1 MEACGIRKGS
11 LRENKRSAI
20 MADIKWIKISCDFFN
35 DEAIKIIEKMPE
47 GDSII
52 IIWLKLL
59 ISAGKV
65 NDKGYIYFR
74 KEIPYTDEMLATV
87 FDRPLNLIRLALK
100 TFVSFGMIQITDTYG
115 IFISNWDKYQ
125 NLGGMERVREL
136 AKMRKRK
143 QRSKEKMLL
152 LEAQKINND
161 VTLRDCHVTV
171 TPLEIDKDIDI
182 DIDIEKELDKEINKE
197 EKKKNFVAK
206 SFFQKLIAEDE
217 DLKEYSS
224 LKDLF
229 IEFLEYKTAIKKQF
243 KTEKSVRNAF
253 LDFIR
258 LSGGDE
264 KYARALVDNTIAR
277 GWQGI
282 YDLSV
287 EQKKAFK
294 NTQNQNQSDDWE
306 SRCM

>member
-1 MEACGIRKGS
+1 M
-11 LRENKRSAI
+11 N
-20 MADIKWIKISCDFFN
+20 DIKWIKISCDFFN

-143 QRSKEKMLL
+143 QRAKEKMLL

-161 VTLRDCHVTV
+161 VTLCDSHVTV
-171 TPLEIDKDIDI
+171 TPLDIDKEIDIDKDIDNKLHEN
-182 DIDIEKELDKEINKE
+182 IEFIKESNIKKE

-253 LDFIR
+253 LDFVR

-282 YDLSV
+282 YDLSA

>member
-20 MADIKWIKISCDFFN
+20 MADIKWIKISCDIFN
-35 DEAIKIIEKMPE
+35 DEAIKLIEQMPDGDAIIV
-47 GDSII
+47 
-52 IIWLKLL
+52 IWLKLL
-59 ISAGKV
+59 ITAGKI
-65 NDKGYIYFR
+65 NDNGYLYFK
-74 KEIPYTDEMLATV
+74 KEIPYTDEMLSTI
-87 FDRPLNLIRLALK
+87 FCRPLNTIRLALR
-100 TFVSFGMIQITDTYG
+100 TFENFGMIQIVNEQG
-115 IFISNWDKYQ
+115 IFITNWEKYQ
-125 NLGGMERVREL
+125 NIEGMEKIKLQTRERVKKFRE
-136 AKMRKRK
+136 K
-143 QRSKEKMLL
+143 QKLL
-152 LEAQKINND
+152 TCN
-161 VTLRDCHVTV
+161 VTV
-171 TPLEIDKDIDI
+171 TESNAIDKDI
-182 DIDIEKELDKEINKE
+182 EKEIE
-197 EKKKNFVAK
+197 EEEKKKKNFVAK

-243 KTEKSVRNAF
+243 KTGKSVRNAF
-253 LDFIR
+253 LDFVR

-282 YDLSV
+282 YDLSA
-287 EQKKAFK
+287 EQKKNFK

>member
-1 MEACGIRKGS
+1 
-11 LRENKRSAI
+11 
-20 MADIKWIKISCDFFN
+20 MADIKWIKISCDIFN
-35 DEAIKIIEKMPE
+35 DEAIKLIEQMPDGDAIIV
-47 GDSII
+47 
-52 IIWLKLL
+52 IWLKLL
-59 ISAGKV
+59 ITAGKI
-65 NDKGYIYFR
+65 NDNGYLYFK
-74 KEIPYTDEMLATV
+74 KEIPYTDEMLSTI
-87 FDRPLNLIRLALK
+87 FCRPLNTIRLALR
-100 TFVSFGMIQITDTYG
+100 TFENFGMIQIVNEQG
-115 IFISNWDKYQ
+115 IFITNWEKYQ
-125 NLGGMERVREL
+125 NIEGMEKIKIQTRERVKKFRE
-136 AKMRKRK
+136 K
-143 QRSKEKMLL
+143 QKLL
-152 LEAQKINND
+152 SCNATCN
-161 VTLRDCHVTV
+161 VTV
-171 TPLEIDKDIDI
+171 TDSNAIDKDIDK
-182 DIDIEKELDKEINKE
+182 EKELDKEINKE

-243 KTEKSVRNAF
+243 KTETSVRNAF

>member
-1 MEACGIRKGS
+1 
-11 LRENKRSAI
+11 
-20 MADIKWIKISCDFFN
+20 MADIKWIKISCDIFN
-35 DEAIKIIEKMPE
+35 DEAIKLIEQMPDGDAIIV
-47 GDSII
+47 
-52 IIWLKLL
+52 IWLKLL
-59 ISAGKV
+59 ITAGKI
-65 NDKGYIYFR
+65 NDNGYLYFK
-74 KEIPYTDEMLATV
+74 KEIPYTDEMLSTI
-87 FDRPLNLIRLALK
+87 FCRPLNTIRLALR
-100 TFVSFGMIQITDTYG
+100 TFENFGMIQIVNEQG
-115 IFISNWDKYQ
+115 IFITNWEKYQ
-125 NLGGMERVREL
+125 NIEGMEKIKIQTRERVKKFRE
-136 AKMRKRK
+136 K
-143 QRSKEKMLL
+143 QKLL
-152 LEAQKINND
+152 SCNATCN
-161 VTLRDCHVTV
+161 VTV
-171 TPLEIDKDIDI
+171 TDSNAIDK
-182 DIDIEKELDKEINKE
+182 DIEKELDKEINKE

-217 DLKEYSS
+217 DLKKYSS

>member
-20 MADIKWIKISCDFFN
+20 MADIKWIKISCDIFN
-35 DEAIKIIEKMPE
+35 DEAIKLIEQMPDGDAIIV
-47 GDSII
+47 
-52 IIWLKLL
+52 IWLKLL
-59 ISAGKV
+59 ITAGKI
-65 NDKGYIYFR
+65 NDNGYLYFK
-74 KEIPYTDEMLATV
+74 KEIPYTDEMLSTI
-87 FDRPLNLIRLALK
+87 FCRPLNTIRLALR
-100 TFVSFGMIQITDTYG
+100 TFENFGMIQIVNEQG
-115 IFISNWDKYQ
+115 IFITNWEKYQ
-125 NLGGMERVREL
+125 NIEGMEKIKLQTRERVKKFRE
-136 AKMRKRK
+136 K
-143 QRSKEKMLL
+143 QKLL
-152 LEAQKINND
+152 TCNATCN
-161 VTLRDCHVTV
+161 VTV
-171 TPLEIDKDIDI
+171 TESNAIDKDI
-182 DIDIEKELDKEINKE
+182 EKEIE
-197 EKKKNFVAK
+197 EEEEKKKKNFVAK

-243 KTEKSVRNAF
+243 KTGKSVRNAF
-253 LDFIR
+253 LDFVR

-282 YDLSV
+282 YDLSA
-287 EQKKAFK
+287 EQKKNFK

>member
-1 MEACGIRKGS
+1 
-11 LRENKRSAI
+11 
-20 MADIKWIKISCDFFN
+20 MADIKWIKISCDIFN
-35 DEAIKIIEKMPE
+35 DEAIKLIEQMPDGDAIIV
-47 GDSII
+47 
-52 IIWLKLL
+52 IWLKLL
-59 ISAGKV
+59 ITAGKI
-65 NDKGYIYFR
+65 NDNGYLYFK
-74 KEIPYTDEMLATV
+74 KEIPYTDEMLSTI
-87 FDRPLNLIRLALK
+87 FCRPLNTIRLALR
-100 TFVSFGMIQITDTYG
+100 TFENFGMIQIVNEQG
-115 IFISNWDKYQ
+115 IFITNWEKYQ
-125 NLGGMERVREL
+125 NIEGMEKIKIQTRERVKKFRE
-136 AKMRKRK
+136 K
-143 QRSKEKMLL
+143 QKLL
-152 LEAQKINND
+152 SCNATCN
-161 VTLRDCHVTV
+161 VTV
-171 TPLEIDKDIDI
+171 TDSNAIDKDIDK
-182 DIDIEKELDKEINKE
+182 EKELDKEINKE

-282 YDLSV
+282 YDLSA
-287 EQKKAFK
+287 EQKKNLK

>member
-20 MADIKWIKISCDFFN
+20 MADIKWIKISCDIFN
-35 DEAIKIIEKMPE
+35 DEAIKLIEQMPDGDAIIV
-47 GDSII
+47 
-52 IIWLKLL
+52 IWLKLL
-59 ISAGKV
+59 ITAGKI
-65 NDKGYIYFR
+65 NDNGYLYFK
-74 KEIPYTDEMLATV
+74 KEIPYTDEMLSTI
-87 FDRPLNLIRLALK
+87 FCRPLNTIRLALR
-100 TFVSFGMIQITDTYG
+100 TFENFGMIQIVNEQG
-115 IFISNWDKYQ
+115 IFITNWEKYQ
-125 NLGGMERVREL
+125 NIEGMERAREL
-136 AKMRKRK
+136 AKMRMRK
-143 QRSKEKMLL
+143 SRAKKKELLL
-152 LEAQKINND
+152 LEMQKEESYA
-161 VTLRDCHVTV
+161 TLRNSNATV
-171 TPLEIDKDIDI
+171 THIDI
-182 DIDIEKELDKEINKE
+182 DKEKELDKEINKE

-217 DLKEYSS
+217 NLKKYSS

-229 IEFLEYKTAIKKQF
+229 IEFLEYKTAIKKQY

-253 LDFIR
+253 LDFVR

-282 YDLSV
+282 YDLSA
-287 EQKKAFK
+287 EQKKNFK
-294 NTQNQNQSDDWE
+294 NIQNQNQSDDWE

>member
-1 MEACGIRKGS
+1 
-11 LRENKRSAI
+11 
-20 MADIKWIKISCDFFN
+20 MADIKWIKISCDIFN
-35 DEAIKIIEKMPE
+35 DEAIKLIEQMPDGDAIIV
-47 GDSII
+47 
-52 IIWLKLL
+52 IWLKLL
-59 ISAGKV
+59 ITAGKI
-65 NDKGYIYFR
+65 NDNGYLYFK
-74 KEIPYTDEMLATV
+74 KEIPYTDEMLSTI
-87 FDRPLNLIRLALK
+87 FCRPLNTIRLALR
-100 TFVSFGMIQITDTYG
+100 TFENFGMIQIVNEQG
-115 IFISNWDKYQ
+115 IFITNWEKYQ
-125 NLGGMERVREL
+125 NIEGMEKIKIQTRERVKKFRE
-136 AKMRKRK
+136 K
-143 QRSKEKMLL
+143 QKLL
-152 LEAQKINND
+152 SCNATCN
-161 VTLRDCHVTV
+161 VTV
-171 TPLEIDKDIDI
+171 TDSNAIDKDIDK
-182 DIDIEKELDKEINKE
+182 EKELDKEINKE

-253 LDFIR
+253 IDFIR

>member
-20 MADIKWIKISCDFFN
+20 MADIKWIKISCDIFN
-35 DEAIKIIEKMPE
+35 DEAIKLIEQMPDGDAIIV
-47 GDSII
+47 
-52 IIWLKLL
+52 IWLKLL
-59 ISAGKV
+59 ITAGKI
-65 NDKGYIYFR
+65 NDNGYLYFK
-74 KEIPYTDEMLATV
+74 KEIPYTDEMLSTI
-87 FDRPLNLIRLALK
+87 FCRPLNTIRLALR
-100 TFVSFGMIQITDTYG
+100 TFENFGMIQIVNEQG
-115 IFISNWDKYQ
+115 IFITNWEKYQ
-125 NLGGMERVREL
+125 NIAGMEQIKEYNRL
-136 AKMRKRK
+136 AKRR
-143 QRSKEKMLL
+143 QREREKELKLL
-152 LEAQKINND
+152 SDSQRQCQGQVIDNHETDK
-161 VTLRDCHVTV
+161 
-171 TPLEIDKDIDI
+171 DKDIDI
-182 DIDIEKELDKEINKE
+182 DIETEEEK
-197 EKKKNFVAK
+197 KKKNFVAK

>member
-1 MEACGIRKGS
+1 
-11 LRENKRSAI
+11 
-20 MADIKWIKISCDFFN
+20 MADIKWIKISCDIFN
-35 DEAIKIIEKMPE
+35 DEAIKLIEQMPDGDAIIV
-47 GDSII
+47 
-52 IIWLKLL
+52 IWLKLL
-59 ISAGKV
+59 ITAGKI
-65 NDKGYIYFR
+65 NDNGYLYFK
-74 KEIPYTDEMLATV
+74 KEIPYTDEMLSTI
-87 FDRPLNLIRLALK
+87 FCRPLNTIRLALR
-100 TFVSFGMIQITDTYG
+100 TFENFGMIQIVNEQG
-115 IFISNWDKYQ
+115 IFITNWEKYQ
-125 NLGGMERVREL
+125 NIEGMEKIKIQTRERVKKFRE
-136 AKMRKRK
+136 K
-143 QRSKEKMLL
+143 QKLL
-152 LEAQKINND
+152 SCNATCN
-161 VTLRDCHVTV
+161 VTV
-171 TPLEIDKDIDI
+171 TDSNAIDKDKDIDK
-182 DIDIEKELDKEINKE
+182 EKELDKEINKE

-217 DLKEYSS
+217 DLKEYSY

-253 LDFIR
+253 IDFIR